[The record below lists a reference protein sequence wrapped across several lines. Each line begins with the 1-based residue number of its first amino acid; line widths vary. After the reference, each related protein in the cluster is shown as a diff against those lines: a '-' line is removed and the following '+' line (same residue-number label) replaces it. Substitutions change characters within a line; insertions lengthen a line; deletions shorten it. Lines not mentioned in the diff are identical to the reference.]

1 MKLCFP
7 TDGNAGLNET
17 IGEHFGR
24 TPTYT
29 IYDLESHDV
38 KVIENTSEHMGGV
51 GYPPELM
58 KNEGVDILVC
68 RGLGRRALNMFI
80 EYGIEVYIGATGSV
94 EEAISDYKNMKLKK
108 ATFSDSCSEH
118 KFGDHNKESCHH

>member
-7 TDGNAGLNET
+7 TEGYLGLNEL

-38 KVIENTSEHMGGV
+38 KVIENSSEHMGGI

-58 KNEGVDILVC
+58 KKEGVDVMVC
-68 RGLGRRALNMFI
+68 MGLGRRAITMFN
-80 EYGIEVYIGATGSV
+80 EYGIEVYIGATGTV
-94 EEAISDYKNMKLKK
+94 EDSITSYKNMLLKK
-108 ATFSDSCSEH
+108 ATFFDSCSEH
-118 KFGDHNKESCHH
+118 KFKDHHKETHHH

>member
-7 TDGNAGLNET
+7 TEGNAGFIEL

-29 IYDLESHDV
+29 IYDLKSHDI
-38 KVIENTSEHMGGV
+38 KVIENTSEHMGGI

-58 KNEGVDILVC
+58 KKEGVDILIC
-68 RGLGRRALNMFI
+68 RGLGRRALSMFI
-80 EYGIEVYIGATGSV
+80 EYGIEVYIGASGSV
-94 EEAISDYKNMKLKK
+94 ENAISDYKNMRLKK
-108 ATFSDSCSEH
+108 ATVSDSCSEH
-118 KFGDHNKESCHH
+118 KFGDHSNGSCHH